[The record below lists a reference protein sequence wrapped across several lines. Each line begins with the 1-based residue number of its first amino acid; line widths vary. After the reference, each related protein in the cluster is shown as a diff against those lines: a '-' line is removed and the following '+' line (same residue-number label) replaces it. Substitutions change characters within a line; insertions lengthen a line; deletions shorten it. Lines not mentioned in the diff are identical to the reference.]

1 MLRQRRPE
9 KEGNEEME
17 VFIGD
22 AVPNHTN
29 ATHVFAKE
37 GKSLKGGYRKFFLF
51 FHKSRWA

>member
-22 AVPNHTN
+22 AVPNHT

-37 GKSLKGGYRKFFLF
+37 GKFYLNISSKPF
-51 FHKSRWA
+51 WMAWC